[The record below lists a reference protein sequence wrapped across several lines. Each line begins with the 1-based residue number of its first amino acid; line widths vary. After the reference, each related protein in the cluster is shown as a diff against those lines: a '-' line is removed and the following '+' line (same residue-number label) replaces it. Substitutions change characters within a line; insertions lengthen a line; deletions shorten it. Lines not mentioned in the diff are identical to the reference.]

1 MQRCY
6 IKDEVIFTPMPLP
19 EIHYSHAFGMGFW
32 IAEDGTFMSCPAFEY
47 GAFDVENAI
56 AVEDWDDF
64 SVYSIHHMQILA
76 QLMRMCTLKRDYV
89 RIGYYAERFRGAIA

>member
-1 MQRCY
+1 MSL
-6 IKDEVIFTPMPLP
+6 V
-19 EIHYSHAFGMGFW
+19 FGMGFW
-32 IAEDGTFMSCPAFEY
+32 IDEDGTFMSCPAFEY
-47 GAFDVENAI
+47 GAFDVDNAV

-64 SVYSIHHMQILA
+64 SVYSQDHMRILA